1 MNREAY
7 LKLIDPAIRLQER
20 KSSDY
25 NKDQSVHD
33 YFPFGHRSY
42 AQMLHVKARR
52 IVSLAGDEKQPA
64 FESARDSTLDL
75 INYAV
80 FYLEFL
86 EIEEKK
92 RAAAQ
97 EQNKYMNA
105 APGYQPPGALGG
117 GLRNLGDILGG
128 GLR

>member
-1 MNREAY
+1 MNRAQY
-7 LKLIDPAIRLQER
+7 LKLIDPAISLQER

-33 YFPFGHRSY
+33 YFPFGHKSY
-42 AQMLHVKARR
+42 AQMLHVKAKR
-52 IVSLAGDEKQPA
+52 IVSLAGDNKEQPA
-64 FESARDSTLDL
+64 FESARDSVLDL

-92 RAAAQ
+92 ARASKEQLGAMNSLMDLAQ
-97 EQNKYMNA
+97 KQNLYNN
-105 APGYQPPGALGG
+105 QPLRGG
-117 GLRNLGDILGG
+117 TP
-128 GLR
+128 